1 MYKLLFKGINMNVFT
16 RSSSLVL
23 GGKPDYGYCRASLAK
38 RYNDE
43 TKRIGKTITR
53 RKVKEIPIHL
63 GC

>member
-1 MYKLLFKGINMNVFT
+1 MGIFD
-16 RSSSLVL
+16 RSSVLVL
-23 GGKPDYGYCRASLAK
+23 GGRPDYDYCRASLAK

>member
-1 MYKLLFKGINMNVFT
+1 MNVFDK
-16 RSSSLVL
+16 SYSLVL

-43 TKRIGKTITR
+43 TKLIGKKIIR

>member
-1 MYKLLFKGINMNVFT
+1 MDVFIK
-16 RSSSLVL
+16 SSSLVL
-23 GGKPDYGYCRASLAK
+23 GGKSEYGYCRASLAK

-53 RKVKEIPIHL
+53 RKVKEIPIYL

>member
-1 MYKLLFKGINMNVFT
+1 MCLFDKYPNI
-16 RSSSLVL
+16 VL

-63 GC
+63 EC

>member
-1 MYKLLFKGINMNVFT
+1 MNVFNK
-16 RSSSLVL
+16 SSNLVL

-38 RYNDE
+38 RYNQE
-43 TKRIGKTITR
+43 TTLIGKKITR

>member
-1 MYKLLFKGINMNVFT
+1 MNVFNK
-16 RSSSLVL
+16 SSSLVL
-23 GGKPDYGYCRASLAK
+23 GGRPDYDYCRASLAK

>member
-1 MYKLLFKGINMNVFT
+1 MSIFDRPSI
-16 RSSSLVL
+16 LVL

-38 RYNDE
+38 RYNVE